1 MKNGSHKAPKR
12 ELVSLKVD
20 YVFKEAF
27 SHEKVRKYFLSDV
40 LDIPLKDIRSVK
52 LTTPHLWKKSGW
64 QKESILDMAIDL
76 NGDADVAFEL
86 QVRLQKYWTKR
97 QLFYLA
103 KMFTG
108 SLKAGHNY
116 DKLRR
121 CISIGILNFNL
132 TDGEEYH
139 NEYRLRTKNGK
150 ELTDL
155 FEIHIIELRKSL
167 QGTNAINDWI
177 QLFNAESEE
186 DLRMIK
192 TENAG
197 ILEAMEV
204 LRTMSLS
211 KTLRYFYEERLKAR
225 RDRHAREEY
234 VLDQGIALGE
244 IRGMA
249 LATLQLLSTMGD
261 VPKELEDKIMEEK
274 ELDTLKKWLKAAA
287 ASQNLQ
293 QFRESCGLCALD
305 CDSPG
310 SSAGSDF

>member
-1 MKNGSHKAPKR
+1 MKNGSH
-12 ELVSLKVD
+12 
-20 YVFKEAF
+20 
-27 SHEKVRKYFLSDV
+27 
-40 LDIPLKDIRSVK
+40 
-52 LTTPHLWKKSGW
+52 
-64 QKESILDMAIDL
+64 
-76 NGDADVAFEL
+76 
-86 QVRLQKYWTKR
+86 
-97 QLFYLA
+97 
-103 KMFTG
+103 
-108 SLKAGHNY
+108 
-116 DKLRR
+116 
-121 CISIGILNFNL
+121 
-132 TDGEEYH
+132 
-139 NEYRLRTKNGK
+139 
-150 ELTDL
+150 
-155 FEIHIIELRKSL
+155 
-167 QGTNAINDWI
+167 
-177 QLFNAESEE
+177 
-186 DLRMIK
+186 
-192 TENAG
+192 NAG

-305 CDSPG
+305 CDSSG
-310 SSAGSDF
+310 SSAGADF